1 MKYFLH
7 VLLTSLLVGVG
18 FGQQLD
24 NSALTGD
31 YGFVQL
37 AGDVDG
43 IGALSNV
50 QTIGGTISFDG
61 NGGFTFAAQSGVGG
75 GSLQTVNGSGTY
87 VVESS
92 GILTLTN
99 PLDSSATLNAR
110 IGESAEAL
118 TGSSTEIGSTTE
130 DFFAAVKLPSGA
142 TNALLSGDYIASS
155 LSLPAGSVLDVASA
169 LIELSSD
176 AAGVLTA
183 MQVSGHSAASGD
195 QPLSETVAGST
206 YALTANGS
214 GTVEFGTGSTL
225 IGGAYNVFVSET
237 GNYVLGHSSA
247 AGGRSIVV
255 AVRSLGSSSSDAD
268 FAGNFWYSEFNLEL
282 DRDKYVA
289 GVSGLRANGDGLA
302 TVARRTHESTATGFG
317 TFDDGLLLSSAIDSG
332 STGWFGFL
340 DDRAG
345 DNFGIG
351 APSGASTTLGV
362 GQGVAPNGFV
372 SAQVNSARL
381 AKVHGILF
389 GIRTPTTQPIGDVV
403 LFPQGV
409 LNAAAFAPTT
419 YPVSPG
425 TLLSLFGAGLAP
437 GTSVAGSTPLPT
449 SLSGV
454 SVTIHGVPAPL
465 FFVSAGQ
472 INLQTPFSL
481 SGGQASIVV
490 TNNGTLSNE
499 VLAPVSETSP
509 GVFSVNTSGIGDGII
524 THADFSLVSE
534 NNPAAP
540 DEFVIIFLTG
550 LGAVSPPFADGAPA
564 PGAEPFARTVDQAIS
579 VEFGGEAGNVI
590 FSGAA
595 PNFIGLY
602 QLNVQIPGTIFVGP
616 AIPVAII
623 TGNAF
628 IDYVDIAIGL

>member
-1 MKYFLH
+1 MKNLTH
-7 VLLTSLLVGVG
+7 VLLISLFAAVA

-43 IGALSNV
+43 TGALSNV
-50 QTIGGTISFDG
+50 RTIGGTISFDG
-61 NGGFTFAAQSGVGG
+61 NGGFTFAAQSGTGG
-75 GSLQTVNGSGTY
+75 GSLQAISSSGTY

-92 GILTLTN
+92 GILTLTS
-99 PLDSSATLNAR
+99 PLDTGAELNAR
-110 IGESAEAL
+110 IGENAEAM

-130 DFFAAVKLPSGA
+130 DFFAAVKLPTGA
-142 TNALLSGDYIASS
+142 TNALLTGDYIASY
-155 LSLPAGSVLDVASA
+155 LSLPSGSVLNAASA
-169 LIELSSD
+169 LIELTSD
-176 AAGVLTA
+176 AAGALTA

-195 QPLSETVAGST
+195 QPLSETVAEST

-214 GTVEFGTGSTL
+214 GTAAVGTGSTL
-225 IGGAYNVFVSET
+225 IGGAYNIFVSET
-237 GNYVLGHSSA
+237 GNYVLGHSSD

-268 FAGNFWYSEFNLEL
+268 FAGNFWFSEFNLEL

-289 GVSGLRANGDGLA
+289 GVSGLRADGAGLA

-317 TFDDGLLLSSAIDSG
+317 TFDDGLLLTSAVESS

-340 DDRAG
+340 DDRNG

-351 APSGASTTLGV
+351 APSGASAVLGV
-362 GQGVAPNGFV
+362 GQGVAPTGFV

-381 AKVHGILF
+381 PEVHGILF
-389 GIRTPTTQPIGDVV
+389 GIRTPSVQPAGDVV

-409 LNAAAFAPTT
+409 LNAASFAPTT

-437 GTSVAGSTPLPT
+437 ATTIASATPLPT

-454 SVTIHGVPAPL
+454 SVTINGVPAPL

-472 INLQTPFSL
+472 INLQAPFSL
-481 SGGQASIVV
+481 SGGQAAIVV
-490 TNNGTLSNE
+490 TNNGTLSNQ
-499 VLAPVSETSP
+499 VLAPVSDTSP
-509 GVFSVNTSGIGDGII
+509 GVFSVNTSGIGHGII

-534 NNPAAP
+534 NSPAAP

-564 PGAEPFARTVDQAIS
+564 PGAEPFARTVDQSIS

-602 QLNVQIPGTIFVGP
+602 QLNVQIPGTIFIGP